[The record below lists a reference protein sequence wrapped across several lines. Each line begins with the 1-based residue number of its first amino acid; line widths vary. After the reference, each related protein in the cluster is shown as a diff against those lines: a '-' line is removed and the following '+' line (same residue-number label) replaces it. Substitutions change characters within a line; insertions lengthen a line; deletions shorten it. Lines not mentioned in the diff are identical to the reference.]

1 MRIGFL
7 GGDARMRVC
16 AEGLLRARHT
26 VLSLSPFGVGVCLS
40 SAQALTDGAEA
51 VVLPSPATRDGVHI
65 AGTDIPFS
73 SLSFRAEQRVFGGFL
88 PSAWKK
94 DGVPLLDLSHS
105 ESFQL
110 KNAALTAEGAIATAL
125 SASGRGFYG
134 LSLAVVG
141 YGRIGRLLAA
151 RLSGFGV
158 PITVYAR
165 RKETRTEA
173 ALAGYKTHPLGED
186 TVFSESV
193 LFNTVPEHVFARAR
207 ARGALFAYDLGGG
220 FPAELTLTD
229 GGTLPT
235 VSMRGVPGVFAPS
248 AAGEIILEE
257 LLTLIE
263 R

>member
-1 MRIGFL
+1 
-7 GGDARMRVC
+7 MRVC
-16 AEGLLRARHT
+16 AEGRLRARHT

-40 SAQALTDGAEA
+40 NAQALVDGAEA
-51 VVLPSPATRDGVHI
+51 IVLPSPASRDGLHI
-65 AGTDIPFS
+65 SGTDIPFS
-73 SLSFRAEQRVFGGFL
+73 SLLFASHQSVFGGFIP
-88 PSAWKK
+88 PSWKREGLRLF
-94 DGVPLLDLSHS
+94 DISAS

-125 SASGRGFYG
+125 SASGRGFYR
-134 LSLAVVG
+134 LSFGIVG

-173 ALAGYKTHPLGED
+173 ALSGYRARALGED
-186 TVFSESV
+186 TVFSEGV
-193 LFNTVPEHVFARAR
+193 VFNTVPEAAFCSMK
-207 ARGALFAYDLGGG
+207 ARGTLFAYDLGGG
-220 FPAELTLTD
+220 FPAELTLVD
-229 GGTLPT
+229 GGRVPV
-235 VSMRGVPGVFAPS
+235 VSMRGVPGVFAPT

>member
-1 MRIGFL
+1 
-7 GGDARMRVC
+7 MRVC
-16 AEGLLRARHT
+16 AQGLLGARHT

-40 SAQALTDGAEA
+40 SAKALIDGAEA
-51 VVLPSPATRDGVHI
+51 VILPSPASRDGVHI
-65 AGTDIPFS
+65 SGTDIPFS
-73 SLSFRAEQRVFGGFL
+73 SLCFGSRQSVFGGFIP
-88 PSAWKK
+88 PSWKREGLRLF
-94 DGVPLLDLSHS
+94 DFSES

-110 KNAALTAEGAIATAL
+110 KNAALTADGAIATAL

-134 LSLAVVG
+134 LSFGIVG

-158 PITVYAR
+158 PVTVYAR

-173 ALAGYKTHPLGED
+173 ALSGCRARALGKD

-193 LFNTVPEHVFARAR
+193 LFNTVPEAVFAASK
-207 ARGALFAYDLGGG
+207 ARGTLFAYDLGGG
-220 FPAELTLTD
+220 FPSELALAD
-229 GGTLPT
+229 GGNIPV
-235 VSMRGVPGVFAPS
+235 VSMRGVPGVFAPT

-257 LLTLIE
+257 LLALIE